1 MMVAT
6 IGASEEEM
14 EALLPWYATG
24 ALDISVSRRIEEAL
38 GRDTKFA
45 AVHRNICDEMA
56 ETVSANEE
64 LGAPSPQ
71 TLDRL
76 FAAIEAEPARA
87 AASAPDT
94 GFAATVTAFFASLS
108 PRTLMYSA
116 SVAAL
121 AFIVQGGVIGSLVM
135 TSPMSDRQSMTV
147 PVSASSPVTTTPVT
161 PAPAIATPP
170 NSVTRSLGIEA
181 PAENGIRVQ
190 IRFDQDAK
198 MADIAQFLAANS
210 ASVVAG
216 PKGGTFTVRF
226 GNTSMS
232 KDDIVT
238 LVRSLERERIVSAI
252 SIAQ

>member
-6 IGASEEEM
+6 IGASEDEM
-14 EALLPWYATG
+14 EAMLPWYATG
-24 ALDISVSRRIEEAL
+24 ALDIGVSRRIEEAL
-38 GRDTKFA
+38 GRDPKLA
-45 AVHRNICDEMA
+45 AIHRNVCDELA
-56 ETVSANEE
+56 ETVSANEA
-64 LGAPSPQ
+64 LGAPSSQ

-76 FAAIEAEPARA
+76 FSAIDAEPARA
-87 AASAPDT
+87 AEAAPGS
-94 GFAATVTAFFASLS
+94 GFAATVTAFFASLT

-135 TSPMSDRQSMTV
+135 TSPMADRQPMTV
-147 PVSASSPVTTTPVT
+147 PASSSAPGTAKPVT
-161 PAPAIATPP
+161 PAPAITAPS
-170 NSVTRSLGIEA
+170 NSVTRSLGMET

-198 MADIAQFLAANS
+198 MSDIAQFLTANS
-210 ASVVAG
+210 ASVVGG

-232 KDDIVT
+232 REEIVT